1 MSRVQV
7 EDIAPGRPMQ
17 VQQRVPDTYEGY
29 QKPVQDQNLERLS
42 SALTQFSGTLGD
54 IAARANRTSP
64 IDQRKAEVE
73 KYLASTSHEQRLA
86 DVSAG
91 KTMYWDVPSLRE
103 IQTARLGQEA
113 ADRILNPFK
122 ERIASG
128 EIAVV
133 DGNGVHIDY
142 KPALEGAAAEHFKS
156 VGVLA
161 KDPSYTKAIND
172 RLFAQSGEIDSLA
185 RSKRAEVAQKTFEGT
200 TQALLNNV
208 VANAADPNVKDED
221 LAKLLN
227 GIKSGVNGQFGMT
240 YQKQDELLIG
250 RVKEVVEKNPEAA
263 ARILDLDRGGGADG
277 KSVYKRLRD
286 NPAFTAD
293 IQTLDKQ
300 INEGRKTA
308 YDKRIQNEA
317 IDRTYQ
323 SLNAGDGSFNTVQDF
338 AYENP
343 FDLTD
348 KKRKIE
354 ASQLRE
360 WALAKS
366 NTDDARAAQA
376 QGLSPQAVE
385 RDLFEKQYTRYV
397 GSNISNP
404 NWAKPM
410 TDAGTLLTNPQAAT
424 QPENMQRLQAAKRT
438 YEELSARNPGY
449 VSETLK
455 VGGRTEKVFTTA
467 RLYQDMLG
475 YPEDVAMQS
484 AITAVTNEG
493 SALSKQAKERVETVV
508 NDLSDNTWTNM
519 FGSNKGLNKVALRKQ
534 VVEIATAVTAESGLD
549 PQEVVKKVG
558 ETLGKRS
565 VVLNGQ
571 AFVGSALV
579 TKETVPAWQ
588 ERLDLIVKANPLIR
602 NGMGDTI
609 TKGDDLSVQQVPNTN
624 QFRVVD
630 RNGFPVAAPKVDESG
645 KATGFTQLFI
655 DGTEVRQIAGR
666 REFNQRS
673 ATAAQQDINAN
684 KRNLRQK
691 LSSGPVG
698 AENPYTTPADQ
709 QAANDAKRAE
719 LEAARRQTR
728 DNIDESQQR
737 IDALRGADERQS
749 VKDRKERQKR
759 VRNNLS
765 DRVIRG
771 N

>member
-42 SALTQFSGTLGD
+42 SALSSFSDTLGNA
-54 IAARANRTSP
+54 AARMNRTSP

-73 KYLASTSHEQRLA
+73 KYIASTSHEQRLA
-86 DVSAG
+86 DVAAG
-91 KTMYWDVPSLRE
+91 KTMYWDVPTLRE
-103 IQTARLGQEA
+103 IHTVRLGNEA

-128 EIAVV
+128 EIPVV

-142 KPALEGAAAEHFKS
+142 RPGLEALAADHFKS
-156 VGVLA
+156 IGVLA
-161 KDPSYTKAIND
+161 KDPSYTKAFNEK
-172 RLFAQSGEIDSLA
+172 LFAQSNEIDSLA

-208 VANAADPNVKDED
+208 VTNAADPNVKDED

-227 GIKSGVNGQFGMT
+227 GIKAGVNGQFGMT

-250 RVKEVVEKNPEAA
+250 RVKEIVEKNPEAA

-277 KSVYKRLRD
+277 KAVYKRLRD
-286 NPAFTAD
+286 NPTFTAD

-317 IDRTYQ
+317 IDKAYQ
-323 SLNAGDGSFNTVQDF
+323 SLNAGDGSFNAVRDF
-338 AYENP
+338 SYENP

-348 KKRKIE
+348 KKRKID
-354 ASQLRE
+354 AGQLRE

-366 NTDDARAAQA
+366 NTDDARAAQS

-410 TDAGTLLTNPQAAT
+410 TDAGTLLTNPQAAS

-467 RLYQDMLG
+467 RLYQDLLG

-484 AITAVTNEG
+484 AITSVTNEG

-508 NDLSDNTWTNM
+508 NELSDNTWTNM

-534 VVEIATAVTAESGLD
+534 VIEIATAVTAESGLD

-558 ETLGKRS
+558 EQLGKRS

-579 TKETVPAWQ
+579 TKENVPAWQ
-588 ERLDLIVKANPLIR
+588 ERLDLIVQANPLMK
-602 NGMGDTI
+602 NSMGEVVR
-609 TKGDDLSVQQVPNTN
+609 KGDELSVQQVPNTN

-630 RNGFPVAAPKVDESG
+630 RNGFPVVAPRVDENG
-645 KATGFTQLFI
+645 KAGSYAQLFI

-673 ATAAQQDINAN
+673 ATAAEQDINAN

-698 AENPYTTPADQ
+698 NDNPYTTSPDQ

-719 LEAARRQTR
+719 IDAARRQTR
-728 DNIDESQQR
+728 DNINESKQR
-737 IDALRGADERQS
+737 IDALKEADKRQP
-749 VKDRKERQKR
+749 VRDKQERQKR
-759 VRNNLS
+759 FRDTLA
-765 DRVIRG
+765 DRVTG
-771 N
+771 AN